1 MEHSYMR
8 DAPRTDSSINNGLAP
23 ARTILVRHA
32 PQCPTCHT
40 YPTHEESGESQH
52 AAHVPPY
59 DEIAAKE
66 LMNECARIAKYVR
79 NNNSDDQDWQERV
92 NR

>member
-1 MEHSYMR
+1 MR
-8 DAPRTDSSINNGLAP
+8 DAPRTDSSLSNGLAP

-40 YPTHEESGESQH
+40 YPTHDEASESQN